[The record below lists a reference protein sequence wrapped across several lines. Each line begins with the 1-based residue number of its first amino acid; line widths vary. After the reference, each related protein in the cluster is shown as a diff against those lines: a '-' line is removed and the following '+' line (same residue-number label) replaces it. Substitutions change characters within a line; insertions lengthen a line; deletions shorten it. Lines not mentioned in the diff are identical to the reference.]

1 MKPDVKGLCKRLRY
15 RFARAHL
22 ILQNFSNLKRFRSK
36 IIWKP
41 TQSIIKKKTENYVL
55 RQNYVLRRQKENN
68 IVTRKW
74 HKNKTNYST
83 EIPGCIHDARNKS
96 NYANS
101 INFLD
106 NNIFRIVK
114 FHS

>member
-1 MKPDVKGLCKRLRY
+1 MQTFAISICQSTPDITELFQFKAFPFKNY
-15 RFARAHL
+15 
-22 ILQNFSNLKRFRSK
+22 LKTYSVYNK
-36 IIWKP
+36 KKK
-41 TQSIIKKKTENYVL
+41 KKKTENYVL
-55 RQNYVLRRQKENN
+55 QQNYVLRRQKENN